1 MRDVIKR
8 IMGTSLGLLS
18 RLGSSELLERLG
30 WRGATQQAVY
40 RGTKV
45 GFEAAQAAARRFKAR
60 KAGDHPER
68 LARPSQPKL
77 FDLRPTEEQ
86 EMMRDGMRRFAE
98 EMLRP
103 AAEQAD
109 ETCTPPGELLDQIHG
124 LGITV
129 MAVPEG
135 FGGAGQQQSAVTNV
149 IVAEELARG
158 DMGLAYA
165 ALSPLAVV
173 QAVVDWGSA
182 EQQARYLPP
191 FVEESFV
198 PAALALLESR
208 PLFDPQALRAGA
220 VRDGD
225 GWTLHGE
232 KTMVALGETAQLFLV
247 AATVAGLGPR
257 LFLVERGAEGL
268 AVEPDP
274 AMGLRGAGLC
284 RLKLEGTKVGHEA
297 LLGGEGA
304 EGFDFEALVDR
315 GRIAWG
321 AMAVGTS
328 QAMLDYVIPYC
339 NERQAFGEPITNRQ
353 SVAFMIAD
361 IAIELEG
368 MRLLMQRAASR
379 CELGRSYRRE
389 AYLARAQCAE
399 RSMQIGTDGV
409 QLLGGHGY
417 VKDHPVERWYR
428 DLRAIGLMEGGLLV

>member
-1 MRDVIKR
+1 
-8 IMGTSLGLLS
+8 MGTSIGMFT
-18 RLGSSELLERLG
+18 RLGSSELLARLG
-30 WRGATQQAVY
+30 LRDATVEAVY
-40 RGTKV
+40 RGTKASV
-45 GFEAAQAAARRFKAR
+45 AAAQAAAKRFKAR
-60 KAGDHPER
+60 KAPPSPER
-68 LARPSQPKL
+68 LGRPEQPKL

-86 EMMRDGMRRFAE
+86 EMMRDGMARFATE
-98 EMLRP
+98 VMRP

-109 ETCTPPGELLDQIHG
+109 ETGTPPKELLDQIHA
-124 LGITV
+124 LGITM
-129 MAVPEG
+129 MAVPEA
-135 FGGAGQQQSAVTNV
+135 FGGVAQRQSPVLNV
-149 IVAEELARG
+149 LVAEQLARG
-158 DMGLAYA
+158 DMGLTFA

-173 QAVVDWGSA
+173 QAIVEWGTA

-198 PAALALLESR
+198 PAALAVLEPR
-208 PLFDPQALRAGA
+208 PLFDPQVLRTGA

-225 GWTLHGE
+225 GWTLYGE
-232 KTMVALGETAQLFLV
+232 KAMVALGETAELFV
-247 AATVAGLGPR
+247 VGAHVAGLGPR
-257 LFLVERGAEGL
+257 LFLVQRDAEGL
-268 AVEPDP
+268 RVEPDP

-284 RLKLEGTKVGHEA
+284 RLQLDKTKVGHDA
-297 LLGGEGA
+297 MLGGEGA
-304 EGFDFEALVDR
+304 ETFDMAALVDR
-315 GRIAWG
+315 ARIAWG
-321 AMAVGTS
+321 AMAVGTG
-328 QAMLDYVIPYC
+328 QAVLDYVMPYC

-368 MRLLMQRAASR
+368 MRLLVLRAASR
-379 CELGRSYRRE
+379 CELGRSHRRE